1 MFIYPS
7 RYHIE
12 AHTPKSKL
20 LSLGCSAFARRYS
33 QNRIRFLFLCLLRC
47 FTSAGFALWMLFIH
61 TTVTGF
67 KAQLGFPIRKSP
79 DQSLFPTDRSLSQ
92 VTTSFIAS
100 RHQGIHLAPF
110 VAYQMYLILFT
121 IINVLWRQQSCT
133 VQHFDQ
139 CLIHARISKN
149 HGGAPFFRGRAPRQ
163 KVIGHG
169 WWARLDLNQRP
180 RAYQA
185 RALTN

>member
-1 MFIYPS
+1 MFHFS
-7 RYHIE
+7 RFRSVMLCIHI
-12 AHTPKSKL
+12 
-20 LSLGCSAFARRYS
+20 
-33 QNRIRFLFLCLLRC
+33 
-47 FTSAGFALWMLFIH
+47 
-61 TTVTGF
+61 TVTGF

-79 DQSLFPTDRSLSQ
+79 DQSLFPTDRGLSQ

-100 RHQGIHLAPF
+100 RRQGIHLAPF

>member
-67 KAQLGFPIRKSP
+67 KAQLGFPIR
-79 DQSLFPTDRSLSQ
+79 RSLGIMTAS
-92 VTTSFIAS
+92 VFPRLIAGNHVLH
-100 RHQGIHLAPF
+100 RLLAP
-110 VAYQMYLILFT
+110 
-121 IINVLWRQQSCT
+121 RHS
-133 VQHFDQ
+133 
-139 CLIHARISKN
+139 
-149 HGGAPFFRGRAPRQ
+149 
-163 KVIGHG
+163 
-169 WWARLDLNQRP
+169 P
-180 RAYQA
+180 RA
-185 RALTN
+185 LSSLSNIKCITNKLYLLAPTKLHDNYHLSMQGFQRTMTNLLDKICQK